1 MEIIVP
7 AAGLST
13 RFPGLRPK
21 FTLTD
26 YKGKL
31 MLYRALAPYIGK
43 HKITV
48 GILQEHEAAHNIV
61 DLIHREVS
69 SDIGVVVLPAPTK
82 GPADTVNEII
92 KLANIPLDAPILIKD
107 CDSFFDHEI
116 ADGNYIT
123 VTKIRKNSVL
133 KQLAAK
139 SFVISNQQGIV
150 THIVEKDVVSDTF
163 CIGGYKFDQARLFIE
178 HYAKLSNNIKEVF
191 ISHVIESCILAG
203 EVFVENVAENYI
215 DVGTVE
221 EWWDYNK
228 TKPTLFC
235 DVDGTVIHAQPRNA
249 YGTAPTVLEE
259 NVKRLLVLQS
269 QGAEIIFTTARPK
282 TAHDVTVKMLQDL
295 GFVDFQLL
303 SGLYNSQR
311 ILINDYNNANP
322 YPRAVAVNIKRDTDT
337 LKDVL

>member
-26 YKGKL
+26 FEGKL
-31 MLYRALAPYIGK
+31 MLHRALAPYIGK
-43 HKITV
+43 YNITV
-48 GILQEHEAAHNIV
+48 GILQAHETAHNVV
-61 DLIHREVS
+61 DLIHREIS
-69 SDIGVVVLPAPTK
+69 PDINIVILPEPTK

-92 KLANIPLDAPILIKD
+92 KRSGVALDTPILIKD
-107 CDSFFDHEI
+107 CDSFFDHETRN
-116 ADGNYIT
+116 GNYIT
-123 VTKIRKNSVL
+123 VTKIKKNSVL

-163 CIGGYKFDQARLFIE
+163 CIGGYKFDRAGLFAE
-178 HYAKLSNNIKEVF
+178 HYAKLNANIKEVF
-191 ISHVIESCILAG
+191 ISHVIESCILDG
-203 EVFVENVAENYI
+203 EVFLENVAENYI

-221 EWWDYNK
+221 EWWDYNGSR
-228 TKPTLFC
+228 PTIFC

-249 YGTAPTVLEE
+249 YGSAPTPLKE
-259 NVKRLLVLQS
+259 NIQKLLQLQ
-269 QGAEIIFTTARPK
+269 QNGAEFIFTTARPK
-282 TAHDVTVKMLQDL
+282 SAHDITVEMLTKL
-295 GFVDFQLL
+295 GFTDFQLL
-303 SGLYNSQR
+303 SGLHNSQR
-311 ILINDYNNANP
+311 ILINDFNNANP

-337 LKDVL
+337 LKDYL